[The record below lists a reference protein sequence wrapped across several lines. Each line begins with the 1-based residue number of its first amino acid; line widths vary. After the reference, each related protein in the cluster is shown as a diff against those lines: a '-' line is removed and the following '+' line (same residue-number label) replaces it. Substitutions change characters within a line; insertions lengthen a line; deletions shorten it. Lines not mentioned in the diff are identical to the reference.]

1 MRQKRDIKNR
11 PQCPQ
16 KEAGF
21 IMKEYVL
28 AIIFDSEFK
37 NVVMIKRNREPFM
50 DMYNG
55 VGGKIEN
62 GEKTEVAMI
71 REIKEET
78 RIVNDDIEK
87 LEFMMKTEFTDQP
100 SLNIFYAKLKDNY
113 IKSEFQD
120 ISEGTISWVNIEL
133 GNLLDANNEKL
144 AGDGNVSYFI
154 KYVLNREGIKL

>member
-1 MRQKRDIKNR
+1 
-11 PQCPQ
+11 
-16 KEAGF
+16 
-21 IMKEYVL
+21 MKEYVL